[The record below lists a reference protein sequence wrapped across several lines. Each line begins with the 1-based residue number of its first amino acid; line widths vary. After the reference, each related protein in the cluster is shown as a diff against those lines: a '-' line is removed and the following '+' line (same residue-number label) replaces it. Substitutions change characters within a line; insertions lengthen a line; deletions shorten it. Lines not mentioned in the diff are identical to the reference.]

1 MVKLRKLELFLPDGS
16 YDLNAVLIKLSPE
29 KNAEDST
36 VLKKALDLAAEK
48 GYSQLT
54 PFKETCLD
62 QGINIALLLD
72 DLGLDIPTLSASL
85 VLPTYTYT
93 NLTIE
98 QIEKLLGHEIATL
111 VANVEKL
118 HCVHVDHNLA
128 QTENLRR
135 LLLAVVEDVRGV
147 LIRLAEHTC
156 NMRIAV
162 KSSVDNSNRKK
173 LAQETLELY
182 APLAN
187 RLGIGQIKW
196 ELEDL
201 SFRILEPGAYKH
213 IAKLL
218 DERRID
224 RDKYIEWVVSEIK
237 QTLKKEH
244 IDASVY
250 GRAKHIYSIWKKM
263 HRKGVSYHEI
273 YDVHA
278 VRVIV
283 PTVRDCYAALGTIH
297 GLWQHVPREFD
308 DYIANPKENGYR
320 SLHTAVIGS
329 FGKTIEVQIRTEEM
343 HKLAELGVAAHWRY
357 KEGTKEQDVMYEA
370 KLAHLRQVLTWQEEW
385 NKEGGLS
392 DALKRE
398 VFQDRV
404 YVLTPKGKVID
415 LPIGATVLDFAYTIH
430 TDIGHRCRGAKVN
443 GRMVPLTHHLKS
455 GDQIEI
461 ITAKYGGPS
470 RDWLNAELGFLN
482 TVRARAKV
490 HQWFRKQDRE
500 QNLSEGRDVLERE
513 LKRLSIDNLSYEALA
528 HQLKIQKVED
538 MMVAIGSGDIHVNK
552 ILTAIQTLVK
562 PLAEKQKAEK
572 EIIMHVERSLPK
584 EPGTA
589 EVMVAGVGNLMSHMA
604 RCCKPIPG
612 DEIIGYITLGRGV
625 AIHRKDCT
633 NILHA
638 NERSKAR
645 FVDVTWGEKIT
656 RQYLAQIKIHAYDR
670 PLLLRD
676 VSSILGAEHANVVDI
691 KMQRSSNE
699 NMVDL
704 DITIEI
710 ASIEILGKILSRIQ
724 QLPNILE
731 VRRIQNS

>member
-1 MVKLRKLELFLPDGS
+1 MVKPRTLEPLLPDGS
-16 YDLNAVLIKLSPE
+16 FNLTEVIHRLSEAREPKDIQLIE
-29 KNAEDST
+29 
-36 VLKKALDLAAEK
+36 KALELAQAK
-48 GYSQLT
+48 GESQLT
-54 PFKETCLD
+54 PFKVSCLT
-62 QGINIALLLD
+62 QGLNMALLLD
-72 DLGLDIPTLSASL
+72 DLGLDAPSIAAAIVVPSYAHA
-85 VLPTYTYT
+85 
-93 NLTIE
+93 NLTLE
-98 QIEKLLGHEIATL
+98 QIQKILGLETANL
-111 VANVEKL
+111 VTNIEKL
-118 HCVHVDHNLA
+118 HCVHVDPNLQ

-156 NMRIAV
+156 TLRIAV
-162 KSSVDNSNRKK
+162 KSNVENRKRF
-173 LAQETLELY
+173 ADETLELY

-201 SFRILEPGAYKH
+201 AFRILEPGAYKH

-224 RDKYIEWVVSEIK
+224 REKYIEWVVSEIK
-237 QTLKKEH
+237 ETLKSEH
-244 IDASVY
+244 IEGSVF

-283 PTVRDCYAALGTIH
+283 PTVRECYAALGVIH
-297 GLWQHVPREFD
+297 GLWQHVPKEFD

-320 SLHTAVIGS
+320 SLHTAVIGA

-343 HKLAELGVAAHWRY
+343 HKQAELGVAAHWRY
-357 KEGTKEQDVMYEA
+357 KEGSKEPDALYEA

-385 NKEGGLS
+385 DKEGNLS

-415 LPIGATVLDFAYTIH
+415 LPVDATVLDFAYTIH

-443 GRMVPLTHHLKS
+443 GRMVPLIHHLKS
-455 GDQIEI
+455 GDQVEI
-461 ITAKYGGPS
+461 ITTKSGGPS
-470 RDWLNAELGFLN
+470 RDWLNAELGYLN

-490 HQWFRKQDRE
+490 HQWFRRLDRE
-500 QNLSEGRDVLERE
+500 QNLTEGREVLDRE
-513 LKRLSIDNLSYEALA
+513 LKRLSIDNLSFDALA
-528 HQLKIQKVED
+528 HQLKIAKSED
-538 MMVAIGSGDIHVNK
+538 MLVSLGSGDLRINQ
-552 ILTAIQTLVK
+552 ILTAIQALIK
-562 PLAEKQKAEK
+562 PLAEKQKDEQAAL
-572 EIIMHVERSLPK
+572 IRPQRPSLVK
-584 EPGTA
+584 PGAA
-589 EVMVAGVGNLMSHMA
+589 EVMVEGVGNLMSHMA

-625 AIHRKDCT
+625 SVHRKDCV
-633 NILHA
+633 NILQA
-638 NERSKAR
+638 NAKAKAR
-645 FVDVTWGEKIT
+645 LVAVEWGEKIT
-656 RQYLAQIKIHAYDR
+656 RQYLAEINIQAYDR

-676 VSSILGAEHANVVDI
+676 ISSIIGVEHANVIDI
-691 KMQRSSNE
+691 KMHRSPSDNIVE
-699 NMVDL
+699 FDL
-704 DITIEI
+704 SIEI
-710 ASIEILGKILSRIQ
+710 SSIEILGKILLRIQ
-724 QLPNILE
+724 QLPNIIE
-731 VRRIQNS
+731 VKRIKN